1 MKINE
6 REIAESAR
14 RLRETENDK
23 LRIKP
28 WRRRRLAIPSW
39 AAFIPAAALLGFF
52 FGVQFGEKRQTE
64 DVLAMAKTDTVY
76 IKEIERV
83 TERDTIYRNIP
94 AVSRSETA
102 PVEVLTGVP
111 MSDDGIRYEL
121 LVME

>member
-14 RLRETENDK
+14 RLRDTENDK

-39 AAFIPAAALLGFF
+39 AALIPAAALLGFF
-52 FGVQFGEKRQTE
+52 FVVQFGEKRQTE

-83 TERDTIYRNIP
+83 TEHDTIYRNIP
-94 AVSRSETA
+94 VVSRRETA
-102 PVEVLTGVP
+102 PAKVLTGVP